1 MGDYLK
7 LILLFELISNFLS
20 PLTSPEQYTSVN
32 HTNSILHLPPTHPSI
47 NHPTMVRVAINGFG
61 RIGRLP
67 EVKSGVS
74 RFLRGNLSFAFRGDV
89 VCVLQ
94 NMSFEFFPGLYA
106 G

>member
-1 MGDYLK
+1 MIIHSCLDND
-7 LILLFELISNFLS
+7 ES
-20 PLTSPEQYTSVN
+20 PSGGLRSLWIVVS
-32 HTNSILHLPPTHPSI
+32 LPS
-47 NHPTMVRVAINGFG
+47 GL
-61 RIGRLP
+61 LP